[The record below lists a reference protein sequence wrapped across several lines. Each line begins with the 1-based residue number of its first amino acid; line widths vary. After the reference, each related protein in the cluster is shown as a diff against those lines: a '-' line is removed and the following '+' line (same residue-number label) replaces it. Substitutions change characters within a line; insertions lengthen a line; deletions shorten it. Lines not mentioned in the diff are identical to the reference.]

1 MLNTNAKLN
10 KPMFVRSFITTHLHA
25 KRYTLR
31 KFRKESR
38 ELCSAHVN
46 GTNYAV
52 CKYFAL
58 DVLNSRFDILFT
70 DNQQQF
76 FYVHSLAEWL
86 IPFYCFCT
94 GMLKSSKSTPT
105 RRDIPSR

>member
-10 KPMFVRSFITTHLHA
+10 KLMFVRSFITTHLHA
-25 KRYTLR
+25 KRYTLT
-31 KFRKESR
+31 KFREKSS

-58 DVLNSRFDILFT
+58 NVLNSRFDILFT
-70 DNQQQF
+70 DNQQQIF
-76 FYVHSLAEWL
+76 LCS
-86 IPFYCFCT
+86 
-94 GMLKSSKSTPT
+94 
-105 RRDIPSR
+105 